1 MMKQPCPFDGMLDG
15 TSAGIDE
22 SSIFGY
28 DLPESD
34 QETLDIY
41 PRPDLT
47 REGKCCLLGSLHH
60 LETMS
65 APHLPAQIDLHFNQ
79 ASIRGLPFE

>member
-34 QETLDIY
+34 QEDT
-41 PRPDLT
+41 
-47 REGKCCLLGSLHH
+47 
-60 LETMS
+60 
-65 APHLPAQIDLHFNQ
+65 
-79 ASIRGLPFE
+79 